1 MREGSILHAQHR
13 LKRKIS
19 SIALR
24 GLLLVTARA
33 APTRAAASTRPATA
47 ALPAAT
53 VPPSTTVSTGAS
65 AVAAAFALATP
76 ALITGTLT
84 TGTLTV
90 IAIYHGG
97 VPLYPAHQAAYDMR
111 ARPSG

>member
-1 MREGSILHAQHR
+1 MREGSILDPKQS

-33 APTRAAASTRPATA
+33 APTRAAASTLPATA

-53 VPPSTTVSTGAS
+53 VPPSTTVSTAS
-65 AVAAAFALATP
+65 PVAAAFALATP
-76 ALITGTLT
+76 ALTTCTLT
-84 TGTLTV
+84 ICTLTV
-90 IAIYHGG
+90 IAVYHGG

>member
-1 MREGSILHAQHR
+1 MRKGSILNPKQS

-19 SIALR
+19 SIALG

-33 APTRAAASTRPATA
+33 SPTRAAASTLPATA
-47 ALPAAT
+47 ALPAAAI
-53 VPPSTTVSTGAS
+53 PPSTTVSTAS
-65 AVAAAFALATP
+65 PAVAAAFALATP
-76 ALITGTLT
+76 ALTTCTLT
-84 TGTLTV
+84 ICTLTV